1 MRLDG
6 LPALA
11 LLLGCTLGAG
21 FFLVMSVWAWPRKA
35 PGRDRSERQFLRQ
48 HSRVI
53 TLAGVSAIVGVMAG
67 AITFAMSGI
76 VGLSIVLAFGAAGV
90 PQFLLAR
97 QVNRERLVMRTMWP
111 DVVDSLVSALR
122 AGASLPAAV
131 SSLST
136 LSPRFVAEA
145 AVVFERQ
152 FQRSGNFDACLNV
165 MKDTWAD
172 PAADRIIEALRLA
185 RHVGGSHV
193 TTVLRALGGYLR
205 KESAIRQE
213 VEARQGW
220 IRIAARIGVA
230 APWVVLALLSTRP
243 EAAEAYNSPAGM
255 AVIFFGLGLCFVA
268 YRIMRAVGILPQPKR
283 WFA

>member
-97 QVNRERLVMRTMWP
+97 QANKERLVMRTMWP

-136 LSPRFVAEA
+136 LSPRFIAEA

-152 FQRSGNFDACLNV
+152 FHRSGNFDACLNV

-205 KESAIRQE
+205 QESAIRQD

-230 APWVVLALLSTRP
+230 APWIVLALLSTRP

>member
-97 QVNRERLVMRTMWP
+97 QANKERLVMRTMWP

-136 LSPRFVAEA
+136 LSPRFIAEA
-145 AVVFERQ
+145 AVVFELQ
-152 FQRSGNFDACLNV
+152 FHRSGNFDACLNV

-205 KESAIRQE
+205 QESAIRQE

-230 APWVVLALLSTRP
+230 APWIVLALLSTRP